1 MRRFCKHLTQVGGV
15 TGFIAFALVG
25 AGAEPGAAE
34 RDWSFEV
41 APYLWV
47 AGIEL
52 ETSLPNLPPSTPN
65 VDRFDTRIRAGA
77 MLAAQARYRSV
88 GLFVDFAWLRLDT
101 EAIQPGP
108 AFSAVDL
115 CSDFI
120 HSTAALTYRLPTSA
134 PACPTARAN
143 RQRTVSRAESLPFH
157 R

>member
-115 CSDFI
+115 
-120 HSTAALTYRLPTSA
+120 
-134 PACPTARAN
+134 
-143 RQRTVSRAESLPFH
+143 
-157 R
+157 